1 MWIPLPPPLHQSV
14 PWIFQWDNLPRKPSI
29 RDAFNA
35 GTIHHRMHSR
45 KEAWKRWEER
55 ACACL
60 FRAKKSLKRRGTVG
74 SAAANPHNGRIV
86 RNGSTNLRVIYV
98 LITGLQ
104 RGRAPTYLFHRFQ
117 PRIMVLIMVERR
129 THACPSFAGGARISS
144 FLPRSLSLPSAS
156 FEILIYNRSDNV
168 IIRET
173 WKLHISG
180 RNRTIS

>member
-1 MWIPLPPPLHQSV
+1 MDPRRDDRWFAAVSCTLLAIPLPSQSV

-117 PRIMVLIMVERR
+117 PRIMVLIMAERR
-129 THACPSFAGGARISS
+129 THACPSFTRGGGRVFFHEV
-144 FLPRSLSLPSAS
+144 FLFLLLPSRSL
-156 FEILIYNRSDNV
+156 F
-168 IIRET
+168 
-173 WKLHISG
+173 
-180 RNRTIS
+180 TIEATM